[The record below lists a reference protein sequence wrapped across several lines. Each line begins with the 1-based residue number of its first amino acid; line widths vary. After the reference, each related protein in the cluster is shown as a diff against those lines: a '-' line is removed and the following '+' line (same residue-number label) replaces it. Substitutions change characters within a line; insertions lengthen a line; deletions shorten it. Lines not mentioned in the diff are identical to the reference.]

1 MIIYNVMFYFWT
13 LKYHLTAAGITY
25 LPRKG
30 TPVSHDFTRAKKC
43 RATLCV
49 EYGKVTPGNFC
60 VLYNNETSSDCQNCI
75 MGPSSFPAH
84 YVLCMACELF

>member
-30 TPVSHDFTRAKKC
+30 TPVSHDFTRAKKSS
-43 RATLCV
+43 AGIHD
-49 EYGKVTPGNFC
+49 EYGSLKIWQPC
-60 VLYNNETSSDCQNCI
+60 C
-75 MGPSSFPAH
+75 
-84 YVLCMACELF
+84 